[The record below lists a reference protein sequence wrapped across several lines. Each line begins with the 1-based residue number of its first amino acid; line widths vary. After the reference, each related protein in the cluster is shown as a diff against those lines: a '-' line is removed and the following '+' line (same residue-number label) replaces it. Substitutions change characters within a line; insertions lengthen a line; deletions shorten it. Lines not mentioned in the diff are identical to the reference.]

1 MSRDSIGL
9 VGYGPKLSKGE
20 RQLLEQ
26 MTTALRKAGVKPPS
40 VKELQELATKNRQS
54 VQDLLQMAADNGE
67 LVRINKE
74 IYFHQQVMDEIK
86 QTLATELQQND
97 GLTVSDIRQLLD
109 TTRKYAVPLC
119 EHLDSVEFT
128 VRDGDKRILARA
140 ATS

>member
-1 MSRDSIGL
+1 
-9 VGYGPKLSKGE
+9 
-20 RQLLEQ
+20 
-26 MTTALRKAGVKPPS
+26 VKPPS

-67 LVRINKE
+67 LVRVNKE

-86 QTLATELQQND
+86 QTLATELQQSG